1 MVHTFYMV
9 NFCVCA
15 VQLTHRLPGLWT
27 HCQSNR
33 NVEHCGRGCAQTVWS
48 FTYWGLN
55 RSSRT
60 LLKHR
65 CRTGWR
71 GERPVMSRTDQT
83 EQGSVC
89 ELLHLRR
96 RTTSITTDAD
106 HVAQKKHKQTA
117 VQMWIEQHRA
127 GAAASS
133 CQSISNVLLWDPDC
147 GTEETMSHCLFV
159 PVCVCLLL
167 CVLSL
172 NVLFGISLCLLLV
185 AFRLFVVVRLFA
197 FIVSVVILWSVC
209 PGFNF
214 INPWSR
220 TTLLNQAV
228 LA

>member
-147 GTEETMSHCLFV
+147 GTDETMSYCLFV
-159 PVCVCLLL
+159 PVCVSFTL
-167 CVLSL
+167 CAQFKCFVWH
-172 NVLFGISLCLLLV
+172 LF
-185 AFRLFVVVRLFA
+185 
-197 FIVSVVILWSVC
+197 VSVVGCFPSLCRCASLCFYCLCSYSV
-209 PGFNF
+209 
-214 INPWSR
+214 ISLSWI
-220 TTLLNQAV
+220 
-228 LA
+228 